1 MILEGHPRGLNPCVV
16 FPVCDQTGFFV
27 AQKREHLL
35 PFDLRVGRDAVD
47 LEVAIVQLMESA
59 AALAWLTT
67 SGGKET

>member
-1 MILEGHPRGLNPCVV
+1 M
-16 FPVCDQTGFFV
+16 FPVCAQAGFFV
-27 AQKREHLL
+27 Q
-35 PFDLRVGRDAVD
+35 VGVDAVD